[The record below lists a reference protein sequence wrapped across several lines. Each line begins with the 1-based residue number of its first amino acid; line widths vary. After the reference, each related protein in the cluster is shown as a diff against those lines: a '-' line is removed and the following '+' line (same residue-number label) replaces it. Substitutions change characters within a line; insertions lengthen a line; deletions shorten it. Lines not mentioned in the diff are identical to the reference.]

1 MSPSF
6 PLEGRA
12 SSEETVRSVKELY
25 LPFWSTS
32 LDAQKSGLR
41 R

>member
-12 SSEETVRSVKELY
+12 SSEETDRSVKEFVSAVLIDK
-25 LPFWSTS
+25 LGF
-32 LDAQKSGLR
+32 AQ
-41 R
+41 